1 MTVVV
6 SFFTPKGIGHSAA
19 PGIGACRIKEVITVP
34 GTTTNALAAGE
45 MAIIVNGE
53 TVDVLAAN
61 GTTPDAQAA
70 ASTAASSAGYPC
82 PIGVPMVVVGS
93 VGDKINIKVVA

>member
-34 GTTTNALAAGE
+34 GTTTNTLAAGE
-45 MAIIVNGE
+45 VAIIANGE
-53 TVDVLAAN
+53 ATDVLAAH
-61 GTTPDAQAA
+61 GTIPDAQAA
-70 ASTAASSAGYPC
+70 VSSAITSAGYPC
-82 PIGVPMVVVGS
+82 RVGIPMIVVGNA
-93 VGDKINIKVVA
+93 GDKINIKVVA